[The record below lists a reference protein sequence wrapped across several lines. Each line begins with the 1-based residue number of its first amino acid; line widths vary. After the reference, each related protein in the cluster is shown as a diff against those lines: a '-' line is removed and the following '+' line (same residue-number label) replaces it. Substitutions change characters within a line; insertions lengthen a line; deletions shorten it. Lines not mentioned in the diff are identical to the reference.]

1 MTKSNEK
8 SGLVDLYISQFTP
21 DIQDKLV
28 KLRALIKE
36 TAPQAEETIAYQ
48 MPTYR
53 LNGNLV
59 HFAAFKNHIGFYP
72 TPSGISAFQEEL
84 AEYKGAK
91 GSIRFPHHKPLPYN
105 LIRKIVEYRVAESS
119 SATARQKI
127 KHSLADEAVEKAT
140 GKGWNEWFTIL
151 KQKTDES
158 FSHKE
163 IAKLLMDQYQVDG
176 WWAQSITVEYER
188 HLGKRQIGQVEDGT
202 FQTAVSKTLPGDLD
216 QVFSL
221 WLNTARD
228 VKEFNSIPLAGEP
241 SISKT
246 EKWRYWR
253 VDLADGS
260 RVTITVGKK
269 TDEKS
274 ILTFS
279 NEKLKNQ
286 DAIEH
291 WKAYWKDNIKR
302 IANTGLSGKDKELQ
316 AFMALKGQ
324 VEIDE
329 VAARMI
335 RKAELDESED
345 NH

>member
-1 MTKSNEK
+1 MPQVNNRSV
-8 SGLVDLYISQFTP
+8 LVDQYIRQFNLEVQERLTKIR
-21 DIQDKLV
+21 D
-28 KLRALIKE
+28 LIKKA
-36 TAPQAEETIAYQ
+36 APGAEETIAYQ

-72 TPSGISAFQEEL
+72 TPSGIDAFQEEL
-84 AEYKGAK
+84 ADYKNAK
-91 GSIRFPHHKPLPYN
+91 GSIRFPHHKPLPYD
-105 LIRKIVEYRVAESS
+105 LISKIVKHRVAESN

-127 KHSLADEAVEKAT
+127 KHSLTDEAVEKTT

-151 KQKTDES
+151 GQKTDGS
-158 FSHKE
+158 FSHKD

-188 HLGKRQIGQVEDGT
+188 HLGKRQVGQVKDGT

-221 WLNTARD
+221 WLNAARD
-228 VKEFNSIPLAGEP
+228 VKEFNSILLAGKP
-241 SISKT
+241 AISKS

-260 RVTITVGKK
+260 KVTITVGKK
-269 TDEKS
+269 SEEKS

-279 NEKLKNQ
+279 TEKLKDQ
-286 DAIEH
+286 DEIEQ
-291 WKAYWKDNIKR
+291 WKEFWKDYIKK
-302 IANTGLSGKDKELQ
+302 L
-316 AFMALKGQ
+316 
-324 VEIDE
+324 
-329 VAARMI
+329 
-335 RKAELDESED
+335 
-345 NH
+345 

>member
-1 MTKSNEK
+1 VGFVIMLNKDWDTNNGNETYYRQTGYQKLSIGGLHMPQVNNKSV
-8 SGLVDLYISQFTP
+8 LVDQYIRQFNP
-21 DIQDKLV
+21 EVQERLSKIRD
-28 KLRALIKE
+28 LIKKA
-36 TAPQAEETIAYQ
+36 APGAEETIAYQ

-72 TPSGISAFQEEL
+72 TPSGIDAFQQEL
-84 AEYKGAK
+84 ADYKRAK
-91 GSIRFPHHKPLPYN
+91 GSIRFPHHKPLPYD
-105 LIRKIVEYRVAESS
+105 LISKIVKHRVAENSNVP
-119 SATARQKI
+119 ARQKI
-127 KHSLADEAVEKAT
+127 NYSLTDKAVETAT

-151 KQKTDES
+151 GQKTDDS
-158 FSHKE
+158 FSHKD

-188 HLGKRQIGQVEDGT
+188 HLGKRQVGQVKDGT

-221 WLNTARD
+221 WLNAVRD
-228 VKEFNSIPLAGEP
+228 VKEFNSILPAGEP

-260 RVTITVGKK
+260 KVTITVGKK
-269 TDEKS
+269 SEEKS

-279 NEKLKNQ
+279 NEKLNNQ
-286 DAIEH
+286 DAIEQ
-291 WKAYWKDNIKR
+291 WKEFWKDYIKK
-302 IANTGLSGKDKELQ
+302 L
-316 AFMALKGQ
+316 
-324 VEIDE
+324 
-329 VAARMI
+329 
-335 RKAELDESED
+335 
-345 NH
+345 